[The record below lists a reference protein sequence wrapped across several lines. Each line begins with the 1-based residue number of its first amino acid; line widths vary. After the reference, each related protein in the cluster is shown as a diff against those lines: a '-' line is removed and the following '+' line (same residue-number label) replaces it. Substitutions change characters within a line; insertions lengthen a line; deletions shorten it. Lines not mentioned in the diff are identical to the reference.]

1 MTYCS
6 QDDIM
11 LMVERGLEKMALT
24 ISEAIRILLVRRGN
38 RSEAS
43 LARQLGQ
50 TPQNFNR
57 KLKREHF
64 TVEDIQAVADS
75 LDVKL
80 KISFEFNDTGEEFVF
95 RG

>member
-1 MTYCS
+1 MHS
-6 QDDIM
+6 RKQQ
-11 LMVERGLEKMALT
+11 RGDTKMS

-43 LARQLGQ
+43 LARQLEM

-64 TVEDIQAVADS
+64 MVEDIQKVAEA
-75 LDVKL
+75 LDLKL
-80 KISFEFNDTGEEFVF
+80 KISFVFPETEEEFVF
-95 RG
+95 KG